1 MSVQQ
6 TTGVVFLLVGLAA
19 LAVSVGVAWILSRLA
34 RDGRVDGLWLM
45 SVVSLL
51 LFLAGIALCW
61 LGVSAIVEGWAN
73 AGDRFLCMPPRWS

>member
-6 TTGVVFLLVGLAA
+6 TTGVALLLVGLAA
-19 LAVSVGVAWILSRLA
+19 LSVSVGVAWILSRLA
-34 RDGRVDGLWLM
+34 RDGRVDGTWFV

-61 LGVSAIVEGWAN
+61 FGVSAIVEG
-73 AGDRFLCMPPRWS
+73 

>member
-6 TTGVVFLLVGLAA
+6 TTGVVLLLVGLAA
-19 LAVSVGVAWILSRLA
+19 LSVSVGVAWLLSHLA
-34 RDGRVDGLWLM
+34 RDGRVDGAWVV

-61 LGVSAIVEGWAN
+61 FGVSAIVEGQ
-73 AGDRFLCMPPRWS
+73 